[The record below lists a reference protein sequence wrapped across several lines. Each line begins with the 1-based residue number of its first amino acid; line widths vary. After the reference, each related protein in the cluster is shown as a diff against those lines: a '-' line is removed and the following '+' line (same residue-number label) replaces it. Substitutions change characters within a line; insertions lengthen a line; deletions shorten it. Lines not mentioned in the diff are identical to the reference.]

1 MGHVLT
7 RDYDLV
13 AVGGGV
19 GGLVSAAGAAYLGL
33 RAAIVERDR
42 LGGDC
47 LWTGCVPSKALI
59 ASARLARRMEDAG
72 DLGLRAAPA
81 RVHGLKAVMERM
93 RTARAAVARHD
104 DPERFRAMGVA
115 VHFGAAKFR
124 DATTLEVEGE
134 GLLRSKRFVLAT
146 GAEPWA
152 PPAPGLE
159 EAGYWTY
166 ETVFDQD
173 ELPGSLIVL
182 GGGPVGVELAQT
194 FSRLGSKVT
203 ILEAADRLLGG
214 EDPEA
219 SAHLAGALAAEGIE
233 VRTGTTAA
241 SVRRAKDGRWAVAL
255 ATTDMAAGVATA
267 ATADM
272 AGVATAAA
280 ADMAAGAAADMAAD
294 MAGLAADMAP
304 GVAAAAGRR
313 DGSARGAGELVADR
327 ILVATGRR
335 PRIGGLGL
343 EAAGVETRRGGVRVD
358 ARLRTTAKTIWAAGD
373 VTGGPQ
379 FTHAAEHMAK
389 TALRNAVLPF
399 KAKPDWDAVP
409 RVTYSDP
416 EVAHVGLGAE
426 EAEAAG
432 GQVYRYDL
440 ADLDR
445 AVADGAAAG
454 FAKISADRKGRIL
467 GATIVAKGAGELLAP
482 VLVARQNGL
491 SLSRVAQT
499 IFPYP
504 TMAESV
510 KRASNEFMRARLDHR
525 SGRLLKRVVSWL
537 K

>member
-72 DLGLRAAPA
+72 DLGLQAASARA
-81 RVHGLKAVMERM
+81 HGLKAVMERM

-124 DATTLEVEGE
+124 DATTLEVGGE

-203 ILEAADRLLGG
+203 ILEAAGRVLGG

-219 SAHLAGALAAEGIE
+219 SAHLAAALAAEGIA
-233 VRTGTTAA
+233 VRAGTTAA
-241 SVRRAKDGRWAVAL
+241 SVRRTEDGRWAVAL
-255 ATTDMAAGVATA
+255 AKTDMAA
-267 ATADM
+267 D
-272 AGVATAAA
+272 
-280 ADMAAGAAADMAAD
+280 
-294 MAGLAADMAP
+294 
-304 GVAAAAGRR
+304 AAAGVRVAEMGTDAATGVGRR
-313 DGSARGAGELVADR
+313 EAGGRGADESELVADR

-445 AVADGAAAG
+445 AVADGTASG

-482 VLVARQNGL
+482 ILVARQNGV